1 MLAWCFQSTAPRNWA
16 LARWL
21 HLALSGLEG
30 LQALDFRNTSLK
42 DPWPL
47 STLAALESLVSCRGL
62 TGVSLTELVE
72 GQQRSLEIGHKRVGD
87 LWLLHCPEL
96 NGSGLE
102 AGSSDWISIPNL
114 GITRDP
120 HVSTSTVLDLQTRTF
135 PPQPLQWFFMNG
147 DVEK

>member
-114 GITRDP
+114 ASNSGSSCLHLCSAGLTDP
-120 HVSTSTVLDLQTRTF
+120 NLPTSATAVVF
-135 PPQPLQWFFMNG
+135 YEWG
-147 DVEK
+147 C